1 MAHRESLVAQLALQ
15 SSSAAR
21 LQRQTHL
28 TTLNMASVEEE
39 TAGTALSPSAAAA
52 AAASTLPLSQLSFKA
67 LLRAS
72 LAAARLHHGYVTT
85 PHLLLGLVSAGSTSL
100 AAPATVD
107 SSSDRLAAAAEAAV
121 VALIDGPG
129 SMGRG
134 GTQAVVAGAGAAASL
149 LGRSCG
155 LDVVQW
161 VPALSGP
168 AREVLLAAEG
178 LRQAQGEC
186 GFVALGAQQGGVG
199 ASQQSSL
206 AEGRA
211 GHLLLDQGWE

>member
-1 MAHRESLVAQLALQ
+1 
-15 SSSAAR
+15 
-21 LQRQTHL
+21 
-28 TTLNMASVEEE
+28 MASVEED
-39 TAGTALSPSAAAA
+39 TPAGTALDPAAAAA
-52 AAASTLPLSQLSFKA
+52 AAASSLPLSQLAFKA

-85 PHLLLGLVSAGSTSL
+85 PHLLLGLVSAGSASL
-100 AAPATVD
+100 AAAAPAD
-107 SSSDRLAAAAEAAV
+107 SSSSDRLAAAAEAAV

-134 GTQAVVAGAGAAASL
+134 GTQAVVAGTGAAASL

-178 LRQAQGEC
+178 LRRAQGEC
-186 GFVALGAQQGGVG
+186 VVWVDLLGVWYSCRVWWRGGLSG
-199 ASQQSSL
+199 APARQP
-206 AEGRA
+206 GVK
-211 GHLLLDQGWE
+211 GNTG

>member
-28 TTLNMASVEEE
+28 TTLNMASVEEDTGSG
-39 TAGTALSPSAAAA
+39 TAALSPSAAAA

-85 PHLLLGLVSAGSTSL
+85 PHLLLGLVSAGSSSL
-100 AAPATVD
+100 AAAPAAVD
-107 SSSDRLAAAAEAAV
+107 GSSSDRLAAAAEAAV

-134 GTQAVVAGAGAAASL
+134 GTQAVVANAGAAASL

-178 LRQAQGEC
+178 LRRAQGEC
-186 GFVALGAQQGGVG
+186 VWFWWLFLGGGGYSTACWSRV
-199 ASQQSSL
+199 L
-206 AEGRA
+206 VV
-211 GHLLLDQGWE
+211 H